1 MADKETSGGKVT
13 FVLTGPRE
21 GQTVLLGNMYQF
33 VDGKLEASES
43 EKEYLK
49 KHLCVGYACNIV
61 GEAPMWET
69 DDKGASVKVG
79 AVKMPKK
86 ETTTVKSAPV
96 ASTEGPTPPKQEGK
110 KAD

>member
-1 MADKETSGGKVT
+1 MAEKETSGGKVT

-21 GQTVLLGNMYQF
+21 GFTGVLGGMYQF
-33 VDGKLEASES
+33 VDGKLEAPES

-69 DDKGASVKVG
+69 NDKGGSVKVG

-96 ASTEGPTPPKQEGK
+96 ASTNAPAPKQETK